1 VEPYWMTIAR
11 AELRRGVYEIPG
23 PDSEARIELYQSTCR
38 WKHSDDAI
46 AWCSSFVNFC
56 VEGGDEAYDL
66 LVGGVVPFSVGTKSA
81 RARSWLQWGAS
92 ISLQHA
98 PIGALLIMKRGPEPQ
113 PGPEVVDA
121 KGHTCFFDGW
131 ATPLHI
137 RGVGGNQSNMVRS
150 SIYPANKVIGVRWAA

>member
-1 VEPYWMTIAR
+1 MQIAR

-23 PDSEARIELYQSTCR
+23 PESNKRIELYQSTCR

-46 AWCSSFVNFC
+46 AWCSSLVNFC
-56 VEGGDEAYDL
+56 IEGGDDIQRVFLEGANIIPL
-66 LVGGVVPFSVGTKSA
+66 VGTKSA
-81 RARSWLQWGAS
+81 QARSWLRWGRV

-98 PIGALLIMKRGPEPQ
+98 PIGAILILKRGPEPQ

-121 KGHTCFFDGW
+121 KGHTCFFNGW
-131 ATPLHI
+131 ATPHHI
-137 RGVGGNQSNMVRS
+137 EGIGGNQSNMVRS